1 MKRIVL
7 TLFIIGGLLSS
18 CSDNGN
24 KAETKEAK
32 EVEVNKSVET
42 LVYNQVKDG
51 SHTDW
56 KATHLGGV
64 NPRFGKIKIKNAE
77 LLVNNNKLTNA
88 SIVMDMASFTVE
100 SFPEGDEQI
109 GQLTGHLQSADFFN
123 IEKYPT
129 TKFELTG
136 IESIEGD
143 YTSEVTGNLTILD
156 VTKSVTFKVNISVLD
171 NEVSVESE
179 NFVVDRTDW
188 GLVYNTDGTVGVPAD
203 YLISNEVGFKID
215 VTITK

>member
-18 CSDNGN
+18 CSDNAK
-24 KAETKEAK
+24 KAETKDAK
-32 EVEVNKSVET
+32 EVKVNKSVET
-42 LVYNQVKDG
+42 LVYNRVKDV

-88 SIVMDMASFTVE
+88 SVVMDMASFTVE

-129 TKFELTG
+129 TKFELTSQ
-136 IESIEGD
+136 ESIEGEF
-143 YTSEVTGNLTILD
+143 TSAITGNLTILD
-156 VTKSVTFKVNISVLD
+156 VTKSINFKANVTI
-171 NEVSVESE
+171 SE
-179 NFVVDRTDW
+179 NEISILSEDFVVNRTDW
-188 GLVYNTDGTVGVPAD
+188 GLVYNTEGTVGVPAD
-203 YLISNEVGFKID
+203 YLISNDIGFKID